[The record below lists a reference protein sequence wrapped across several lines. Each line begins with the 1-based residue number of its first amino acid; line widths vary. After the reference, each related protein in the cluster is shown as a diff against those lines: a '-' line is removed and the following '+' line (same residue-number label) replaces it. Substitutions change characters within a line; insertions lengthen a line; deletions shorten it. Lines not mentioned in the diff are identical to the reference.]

1 MFLKFSTWMMSLTSP
16 IKPHM
21 IHSMRLVKIC
31 FFEIFFQ
38 MISSLTFFYFSES
51 HNKTYST
58 CIISYRSY
66 IWPSLEAQLVK
77 NPPVRQETWVQSLG
91 WEDPLKKGKATH
103 SSIWAWR
110 IPRTVYIYI
119 YKSRTQLS
127 DFHRLFKIPNIQI
140 YSILWRQ

>member
-1 MFLKFSTWMMSLTSP
+1 MMSLTSP

-119 YKSRTQLS
+119 RVGHNWVTFTDYLKY
-127 DFHRLFKIPNIQI
+127 QI
-140 YSILWRQ
+140 YKYIVYSGGSKI